1 MAKAAAKKKPAAPR
15 KPAARKAPAKPAS
28 RPRKPRGGIIGDLLG
43 LRAGFRPSFQAMLA
57 RGIGEERMF
66 AYLAISCFV
75 AFLAGLPQAIDMAAN
90 MPQED
95 ALVGLVAGRFV
106 AWLIFGS
113 LFMYGLAAASHAIA
127 FWGFRGKGTY
137 AGARLAL
144 FWALFLAIPLGIL
157 SAALTQVLQ
166 LLGLTGLTDSFGI
179 LIFFFWLW
187 LWTGFF
193 AIAEGFP
200 RGSVFLVA
208 LAVCAC
214 LTGFVWLLNAAT

>member
-15 KPAARKAPAKPAS
+15 KPAARKAPAKPAPKK
-28 RPRKPRGGIIGDLLG
+28 RAPRGGIVGDILG
-43 LRAGFRPSFQAMLA
+43 LRAGLRPSFEAMLA

-66 AYLAISCFV
+66 AYLAISCFL
-75 AFLAGLPQAIDMAAN
+75 AFLAGIPQAVDMAAD

-127 FWGFRGKGTY
+127 YWGFRGQGTY

-157 SAALTQVLQ
+157 YAIVSQLLP
-166 LLGLTGLTDSFGI
+166 LLGLSGLVFSIGL

-187 LWTGFF
+187 LWTGFL

-200 RGSVFLVA
+200 RGSVFLVT
-208 LAVCAC
+208 LAVCA
-214 LTGFVWLLNAAT
+214 